1 MLENRQEEQVAA
13 RIPLSGT
20 IEHPN
25 TDLFATIGSVLHNA
39 FVGAFAR
46 SIEGSIS
53 VRSVRESLKDDDKG
67 KQPDDKKKRKA

>member
-1 MLENRQEEQVAA
+1 M
-13 RIPLSGT
+13 SGT

-25 TDLFATIGSVLHNA
+25 ADLLATIGSVLHNA

-53 VRSVRESLKDDDKG
+53 VRSVRQSLKDDKDDDKDKG
-67 KQPDDKKKRKA
+67 KKPDDKKKRKV

>member
-1 MLENRQEEQVAA
+1 
-13 RIPLSGT
+13 LSGT

-39 FVGAFAR
+39 FVAAFAR

-53 VRSVRESLKDDDKG
+53 VRSLRQSLRDDDNDKG
-67 KQPDDKKKRKA
+67 KKPDDKKKRKV